1 MNLFW
6 KKMFGGMT
14 STAKLEKREADLA
27 REYDRY
33 CEIGKSAEWA
43 EFKELQAKVKSP
55 EFKQN
60 KKMLQTRKFKD
71 TEEYRNITKFKKLQ
85 SHSEFKKYLA
95 VLSSSELIC
104 FLEFKQSE
112 QYKRLTD
119 VEAVKNSEQ
128 LQRMKAY
135 EHSKEYA
142 LYTRYHDSYQE
153 KEYLKLKDLVETE
166 DFQRKLE
173 FWSNSKRWETTEDY
187 RLDTRYYQL
196 YKNDDIRFYQNTD
209 PKKFDEIKNYQIT
222 FEDNFDWNTL
232 ERANWDS
239 GFHYKNAQLKSNHSF
254 FNEKQANNNGRN
266 VEVING
272 VLNIKT
278 RKETVKAP
286 AWKGVGTEGFVE
298 KEFEYTSDI
307 IQTAKHFQQAE
318 GIFRAKIRCKG
329 PIHHAF
335 WLGADTKLP
344 HINIFHFNGKNITVG
359 NANNQLFDQTKITGI
374 NPSSFYIYT
383 LVWKQKE
390 LIWLIN
396 DVEVFRT
403 SANLPNQQ
411 LYIAFNSFI
420 SEKQHGAQGSL
431 EVDWVKV
438 YAKR

>member
-6 KKMFGGMT
+6 KKMFGGLT
-14 STAKLEKREADLA
+14 NTAKLEKQEAELV

-33 CEIGKSAEWA
+33 CEVGKSAEWA

-60 KKMLQTRKFKD
+60 KKMLQTRKYKD

-85 SHSEFKKYLA
+85 SEADFKKYLS
-95 VLSSSELIC
+95 VLSSSELTC
-104 FLEFKQSE
+104 FLEFKQSA
-112 QYKRLTD
+112 QYKLLSD
-119 VEAVKNSEQ
+119 PEAVKKSAE
-128 LQRMKAY
+128 LQRMKAF
-135 EHSKEYA
+135 ERSKEYA

-153 KEYLKLKDLVETE
+153 KEYLKLKQLVEQE
-166 DFQRKLE
+166 DFQKRVE
-173 FWSNSKRWETTEDY
+173 FWSNPKRWETTEEY

-196 YKNDDIRFYQNTD
+196 FKNDDIHFYQSTD
-209 PKKFDEIKNYQIT
+209 PKKFDQIKEYQLT

-232 ERANWDS
+232 ERAHWDT
-239 GFHYKNAQLKSNHSF
+239 GFHYQSPALMSNHSF
-254 FNEKQANNNGRN
+254 ANEKQANNGGHN

-286 AWKGVGTEGFVE
+286 AWEGKGMKGFVE

-307 IQTAKHFQQAE
+307 IQTGAHFKQAE
-318 GIFRAKIRCKG
+318 GVFRAKIRCSG

-335 WLGADTKLP
+335 WLGSSNKLP
-344 HINIFHFNGKNITVG
+344 HVNIFHFNGKNITVG

-374 NPSSFYIYT
+374 NPNVFYIYT
-383 LVWKQKE
+383 LVWRQKE
-390 LIWLIN
+390 LIWLVN

-403 SANLPNQQ
+403 SANMPNQP
-411 LYIAFNSFI
+411 LHMVINSFI
-420 SEKQHGAQGSL
+420 SEAQHGAQGTL
-431 EVDWVKV
+431 EVDWVRV

>member
-6 KKMFGGMT
+6 KRMFGGMT
-14 STAKLEKREADLA
+14 STAKLEKKEADLA
-27 REYDRY
+27 RQFERY
-33 CEIGKSAEWA
+33 CEVSKSAELA

-60 KKMLQTRKFKD
+60 KKMLQTRKYKD

-85 SHSEFKKYLA
+85 SQSDFKKYLG
-95 VLSSSELIC
+95 VLSSSELTC

-112 QYKRLTD
+112 QYKQLANP
-119 VEAVKNSEQ
+119 EAVKKSEQ
-128 LQRMKAY
+128 LQRMKTY

-153 KEYLKLKDLVETE
+153 KEYLKLKQLIEQE
-166 DFQRKLE
+166 DFQKRVE
-173 FWSNSKRWETTEDY
+173 FWSNPKRWETTEDY
-187 RLDTRYYQL
+187 RLDNRYYQL
-196 YKNDDIRFYQNTD
+196 YKNDDIRFYLNID
-209 PKKFDEIKNYQIT
+209 PKKFDEIKNYEIT

-232 ERANWDS
+232 ERAHWDT
-239 GFHYKNAQLKSNHSF
+239 GFHYKSPSLMSNHSF
-254 FNEKQANNNGRN
+254 ANEKQANNGGHNI
-266 VEVING
+266 EVING

-298 KEFEYTSDI
+298 KEFAYTSDI
-307 IQTAKHFQQAE
+307 IQTGNHFQQAE
-318 GIFRAKIRCKG
+318 GVFRAKIRCSG

-344 HINIFHFNGKNITVG
+344 HVNIFHYDGKNITVG
-359 NANNQLFDQTKITGI
+359 NANKQLFDQTKITGI
-374 NPSSFYIYT
+374 NRGAFYIYT

-411 LYIAFNSFI
+411 LYLAFNSFI
-420 SEKQHGAQGSL
+420 TESQRGGQGTL